1 MGISRGAVQ
10 PVAET
15 DLAAPAAFG
24 LVFQTLDGA
33 EPGCVIIAVILI
45 CSVCYAAFSVT
56 DEEITEREDAIR
68 ETVQERALQC
78 YVIENAYP
86 ESLAYL
92 EENYGLTV
100 NKKDFLI
107 VYDLFAENQPPVIK
121 VIYQGDK

>member
-1 MGISRGAVQ
+1 MQIIRNHKFITV
-10 PVAET
+10 
-15 DLAAPAAFG
+15 
-24 LVFQTLDGA
+24 
-33 EPGCVIIAVILI
+33 CVILAIIVVCAVF
-45 CSVCYAAFSVT
+45 YAAFTVT
-56 DEEITEREDAIR
+56 AEDIADRENAIK

-100 NKKDFLI
+100 NKEDYLI
-107 VYDLFAENQPPVIK
+107 VYDLFAENQPPAVK

>member
-1 MGISRGAVQ
+1 MTMIRNHKFI
-10 PVAET
+10 T
-15 DLAAPAAFG
+15 I
-24 LVFQTLDGA
+24 
-33 EPGCVIIAVILI
+33 CVILAIIVAGIVFH
-45 CSVCYAAFSVT
+45 AAFST
-56 DEEITEREDAIR
+56 STEEIAEREDAIR

-100 NKKDFLI
+100 NKQDYLV
-107 VYDLFAENQPPVIK
+107 VYQLFAENQPPMIK

>member
-1 MGISRGAVQ
+1 M
-10 PVAET
+10 
-15 DLAAPAAFG
+15 
-24 LVFQTLDGA
+24 QTIRNHKFITV
-33 EPGCVIIAVILI
+33 CVILAIIVVCVVFYSVFTVTAEDIA
-45 CSVCYAAFSVT
+45 
-56 DEEITEREDAIR
+56 DRENAIK

>member
-1 MGISRGAVQ
+1 M
-10 PVAET
+10 
-15 DLAAPAAFG
+15 
-24 LVFQTLDGA
+24 QTIRNHKFITV
-33 EPGCVIIAVILI
+33 CVILAIIVVCVVFYSVFTVTAEDIA
-45 CSVCYAAFSVT
+45 
-56 DEEITEREDAIR
+56 DRENAIK

-100 NKKDFLI
+100 NKEDYLI
-107 VYDLFAENQPPVIK
+107 VYDLFAENQPPAVK

>member
-1 MGISRGAVQ
+1 MQLIRNHKFITACGIV
-10 PVAET
+10 
-15 DLAAPAAFG
+15 
-24 LVFQTLDGA
+24 
-33 EPGCVIIAVILI
+33 AVILI

-56 DEEITEREDAIR
+56 DEEIAERENAIK

>member
-1 MGISRGAVQ
+1 MQLIRNHKFITA
-10 PVAET
+10 
-15 DLAAPAAFG
+15 
-24 LVFQTLDGA
+24 
-33 EPGCVIIAVILI
+33 CVIVAVILI

-56 DEEITEREDAIR
+56 DEEIAERENAIK
-68 ETVQERALQC
+68 ESVQERALQC

>member
-1 MGISRGAVQ
+1 MQIIRNHK
-10 PVAET
+10 
-15 DLAAPAAFG
+15 FI
-24 LVFQTLDGA
+24 TL
-33 EPGCVIIAVILI
+33 CIIAAIIAACIVL
-45 CSVCYAAFSVT
+45 YAVFSVT
-56 DEEITEREDAIR
+56 DEEIADRENAIK

-100 NKKDFLI
+100 NKEDYLI
-107 VYDLFAENQPPVIK
+107 VYDLFAENQPPQIK

>member
-1 MGISRGAVQ
+1 M
-10 PVAET
+10 
-15 DLAAPAAFG
+15 
-24 LVFQTLDGA
+24 QTIRNHKFITI
-33 EPGCVIIAVILI
+33 CVIAAIIAACIVL
-45 CSVCYAAFSVT
+45 YAVFSVT
-56 DEEITEREDAIR
+56 DEEIADRENAIK

-100 NKKDFLI
+100 NKEDYLI
-107 VYDLFAENQPPVIK
+107 VYDLFAENQPPQIK

>member
-1 MGISRGAVQ
+1 MQLIRNHKFITV
-10 PVAET
+10 
-15 DLAAPAAFG
+15 
-24 LVFQTLDGA
+24 
-33 EPGCVIIAVILI
+33 CVIAAVILI
-45 CSVCYAAFSVT
+45 CSVCHAAFSVSA
-56 DEEITEREDAIR
+56 EEISEREDAIR

-86 ESLAYL
+86 ESLSYL

-121 VIYQGDK
+121 VIYRGDK

>member
-1 MGISRGAVQ
+1 MQIIRDHKFI
-10 PVAET
+10 T
-15 DLAAPAAFG
+15 I
-24 LVFQTLDGA
+24 
-33 EPGCVIIAVILI
+33 CVILAVIVACI
-45 CSVCYAAFSVT
+45 VFHAVFTVT
-56 DEEITEREDAIR
+56 AEDIADRENAIK

-100 NKKDFLI
+100 NKEDYLI
-107 VYDLFAENQPPVIK
+107 VYDLFAENQPPTVK

>member
-1 MGISRGAVQ
+1 MQIIRNHKFITV
-10 PVAET
+10 
-15 DLAAPAAFG
+15 
-24 LVFQTLDGA
+24 
-33 EPGCVIIAVILI
+33 CVILAIIVVCVVFYSAFTVTAEDIA
-45 CSVCYAAFSVT
+45 
-56 DEEITEREDAIR
+56 DRENAIK

-100 NKKDFLI
+100 NKEDYLI
-107 VYDLFAENQPPVIK
+107 VYDLFAENQPPAVK